1 MELEP
6 EIAIFWRSLFAAI
19 LLGLFLK
26 GSKRKFSISTK
37 QDYNL
42 ILLGGGL
49 MAIHWVTY
57 FYSLHLSNVAIAI
70 ITLHTYPAMTTLLE
84 PLILKTKFRWVHLIL
99 AIIVVTGVWIMSP
112 EIKTNS
118 DTIAAIGFGLF
129 SAFAYAIRNI
139 VTRKVMPR
147 YHGST
152 MMFYQLCIMALILC
166 PFLFFKSSAP
176 LITHDIPELVGLVI
190 LTTCLGHTLLVVNL
204 KKYKAVTVALLSC
217 IIPIYGILWSF
228 IFLGERPLQKTLI
241 GGCFILATFVI
252 ASYTAQKGP
261 QKETNTT

>member
-6 EIAIFWRSLFAAI
+6 EIAIFWRSLFAAL

-26 GSKRKFSISTK
+26 GRQTSFAIKSR

-42 ILLGGGL
+42 IMLGGGL
-49 MAIHWVTY
+49 MALHWVTY

-84 PLILKTKFRWVHLIL
+84 PLILKTKFKLIHLIL
-99 AIIVVTGVWIMSP
+99 ALVVITGVWIMSP
-112 EIKTNS
+112 EIKTDD
-118 DTIAAIGFGLF
+118 DTTAAIGFGLF

-152 MMFYQLCIMALILC
+152 MMFYQLCIMALILS
-166 PFLFFKSSAP
+166 PFLFYKSSAP

-204 KKYKAVTVALLSC
+204 KKYKAVTIALLSS

-228 IFLGERPLQKTLI
+228 IFLGERPLPSTLI
-241 GGCFILATFVI
+241 GGGFVLATFVI
-252 ASYTAQKGP
+252 ASYTSS
-261 QKETNTT
+261 E